1 MDGHGIPITFLT
13 VRANCH
19 DVVCALPTVDRLY
32 VGNRR
37 RRPKRLR
44 ADKGYDSVAFRRQL
58 RQRGIRPAIDTRA
71 YHHRRQPARDWDDRA
86 EIRYAP
92 CRWKVEQRIACLDQ
106 QRRLDFLFERS
117 RKTYETFMQLAC
129 MRQYLQLLAR
139 CRK

>member
-1 MDGHGIPITFLT
+1 M
-13 VRANCH
+13 RANCH
-19 DVVCALPTVDRLY
+19 DVACALPTVDRLV

-58 RQRGIRPAIDTRA
+58 RQRGIRPAIDARA
-71 YHHRRQPARDWDDRA
+71 YRHRRQPAWDWDDRA

-106 QRRLDFLFERS
+106 QRRLDFLFERT

-129 MRQYLQLLAR
+129 TRQYLKLLAR